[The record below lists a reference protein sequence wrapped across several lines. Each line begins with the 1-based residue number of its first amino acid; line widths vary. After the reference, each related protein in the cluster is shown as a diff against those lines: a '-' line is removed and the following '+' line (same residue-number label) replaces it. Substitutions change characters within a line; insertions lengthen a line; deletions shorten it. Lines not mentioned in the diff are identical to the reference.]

1 MLLIGSLPSAHPP
14 ALVTPVHPNINTANE
29 SSDIILFFMIIPLF
43 LINYS
48 LYYSINQHPVKFLR
62 VFFLH
67 KYVYNHH
74 IIEKS
79 MLKLPFSAFSE
90 ANSYYFMNGKPVQY
104 SDFDNGEVYDNDY
117 MSRSTIPEDI
127 KEKKHILFIGDSFI
141 FGDKLLKHEIISAH
155 FEKTLN
161 NDKYCVINLATNGSS
176 LEHATL
182 RLQQWCNSFPD
193 NIHSVYLG
201 ITSLTRS
208 THWFLEERYLDGVD
222 DSDVDL
228 YSSYHPEKVMRFDYL
243 LASPPKHDIQ
253 VMPKRIHKAETDL
266 ISKARMMRRLEDN
279 LLYVKNIS
287 NAHNFSVYSFYTID
301 SNYQLLA
308 TVDEQEII
316 KSLIEN
322 NNFIYN
328 YEHIISDAP
337 RYEDTTDTQY
347 HLPCMHWN
355 STGCKYMAKKLLGAT
370 KHWY

>member
-1 MLLIGSLPSAHPP
+1 
-14 ALVTPVHPNINTANE
+14 
-29 SSDIILFFMIIPLF
+29 
-43 LINYS
+43 
-48 LYYSINQHPVKFLR
+48 
-62 VFFLH
+62 
-67 KYVYNHH
+67 
-74 IIEKS
+74 

-141 FGDKLLKHEIISAH
+141 FGDKLLRHEIISAH
-155 FEKTLN
+155 FEKMLDI
-161 NDKYCVINLATNGSS
+161 DKYCVINLATNGTS

-253 VMPKRIHKAETDL
+253 VMPKRIHK
-266 ISKARMMRRLEDN
+266 M
-279 LLYVKNIS
+279 
-287 NAHNFSVYSFYTID
+287 
-301 SNYQLLA
+301 
-308 TVDEQEII
+308 
-316 KSLIEN
+316 
-322 NNFIYN
+322 
-328 YEHIISDAP
+328 
-337 RYEDTTDTQY
+337 
-347 HLPCMHWN
+347 C
-355 STGCKYMAKKLLGAT
+355 
-370 KHWY
+370 